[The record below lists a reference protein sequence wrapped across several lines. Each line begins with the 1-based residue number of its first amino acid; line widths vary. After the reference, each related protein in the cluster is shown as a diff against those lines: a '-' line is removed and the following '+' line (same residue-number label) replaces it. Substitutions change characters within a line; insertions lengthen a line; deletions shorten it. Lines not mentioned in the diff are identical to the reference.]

1 MLSRMADA
9 LYWMTRYLERAGDTA
24 RLLDINLLQLL
35 EAEDAI
41 PETAQWKPLLNIT
54 NSEESYRQCYEG
66 DEITAARV
74 IEFMTQEPK
83 NPISIRSSLRW
94 ARENARVVRDRISK
108 EMWQA
113 MNDMW
118 LTVDRQL
125 SRPLTPERAA
135 AVYTGVRNGVARFHG
150 LTVGTMMRGEAFG
163 FYLLG
168 LALERAD
175 MTARVLDVKYHLLLP
190 DLSMVGSPLDYYQWA
205 GLLKSLSGFEAYRRR
220 YQTGLR
226 PIDVAAFVIFEPD
239 FPNSLRFNVDR
250 MVQALA
256 DVADDKGRSPSLA
269 EARGLVT
276 FLDGHTPKSVFEI
289 GLHEFLESFLD
300 RIADLNAAL
309 AAEFFEAY
317 AATREVQA

>member
-24 RLLDINLLQLL
+24 RLLDINLLHLL
-35 EAEDAI
+35 EAEDVI
-41 PETAQWKPLLNIT
+41 PEPAQWKPLLSIT
-54 NSEESYRQCYEG
+54 SSEESYAQLYPG
-66 DEITAARV
+66 DEIGAARV
-74 IEFMTQEPK
+74 IQFMTQEPK
-83 NPISIRSSLRW
+83 NPNSIRSSLRS

-113 MNDMW
+113 MNDTW
-118 LTVDRQL
+118 LNVDRQL
-125 SRPLTPERAA
+125 TRPLSPERAA
-135 AVYTGVRNGVARFHG
+135 GIYAEVRNGVARFHG

-175 MTARVLDVKYHLLLP
+175 MTARILDVKYHLLLP

-205 GLLKSLSGFEAYRRR
+205 ALLKSLSGFEAYRRR

-239 FPNSLRFNVDR
+239 FPRSLRFAVDR
-250 MVQALA
+250 MLQAI
-256 DVADDKGRSPSLA
+256 DEVADDKSSGSRKAARSVLEFL
-269 EARGLVT
+269 EAN
-276 FLDGHTPKSVFEI
+276 TPKSVFEV
-289 GLHEFLESFLD
+289 GLHEFLESYLD
-300 RIADLNAAL
+300 RVAELNAAL
-309 AAEFFEAY
+309 ASEFFEAY
-317 AATREVQA
+317 SATREIQD